1 MTSEVDNDIVD
12 RLRQT
17 HRVGCD
23 CVGCESANEIERL
36 RAVVQRLRG
45 RVARLEGLPAHLER
59 EIQRLTDA
67 QESTEYALRVVTDE
81 LTKARAEILRLRA
94 PRLAE

>member
-1 MTSEVDNDIVD
+1 MTSETDNNIVA
-12 RLRQT
+12 RLREEGFVT
-17 HRVGCD
+17 HIARLPR
-23 CVGCESANEIERL
+23 ESKLLHKAADEIE
-36 RAVVQRLRG
+36 RLRG

-81 LTKARAEILRLRA
+81 LTKARVEILRLRA

>member
-1 MTSEVDNDIVD
+1 MTSEADDDIVA
-12 RLRQT
+12 RLRGHFASPT
-17 HRVGCD
+17 AMGAAD
-23 CVGCESANEIERL
+23 EIERL
-36 RAVVQRLRG
+36 RGKVV
-45 RVARLEGLPAHLER
+45 RLEALPAHLER